1 MENKS
6 PILNEI
12 IDILNEGRKR
22 ILLYAQA
29 SLPQSQLEAFRKLV
43 LDEMG
48 KSGIEGKVMDIFERF
63 GEKGRRGVESAAK
76 RSENEN

>member
-29 SLPQSQLEAFRKLV
+29 SLPQSQFEAFRKLV

>member
-1 MENKS
+1 MEEKNQIVK
-6 PILNEI
+6 EI
-12 IDILNEGRKR
+12 SGILNEGRKR

-29 SLPQSQLEAFRKLV
+29 SLPQSQFEAFRKLV

-48 KSGIEGKVMDIFERF
+48 ISGIEGKVMEIFNRF